1 MHMGNFS
8 KFIIYNVIVYF
19 LYMAVDTVFTFLHFY
34 SSDKLGQ
41 DLVTM
46 PTNTDMMLIFLNIII
61 STVAG
66 YIVLQKLDGYIKGE

>member
-1 MHMGNFS
+1 MSKFS

-19 LYMAVDTVFTFLHFY
+19 LYMAVDIVFTFLHLY

-46 PTNTDMMLIFLNIII
+46 PTNTDIMLIFLNIIL
-61 STVAG
+61 STVVG
-66 YIVLQKLDGYIKGE
+66 YIVLRKFDGYIKGE